1 MTTRAPAVLKI
12 EMMIIT
18 TGKPLAHWPKDTVAE
33 EGTWRDFYTGEKL
46 ENYSKPWYKKHDER
60 WGEGTDCM
68 GLFTYWPDDFVI
80 HFNESWWE
88 GGCTSS
94 WRGCPCK
101 NEELPPVL
109 FLRGL
114 CPTSKLRTAKP
125 SRGLKYTPIQRPEN
139 LRDVWFQGGMSSKL
153 QLNWT
158 GDGKWTFSD
167 DIWNVSASTKAPK
180 DTYALGKWEYF
191 VTGDDENCHD
201 GKPYTTFLKFTGC
214 VEGQF
219 TCDDGQCIRMEQ
231 R

>member
-1 MTTRAPAVLKI
+1 
-12 EMMIIT
+12 
-18 TGKPLAHWPKDTVAE
+18 
-33 EGTWRDFYTGEKL
+33 
-46 ENYSKPWYKKHDER
+46 
-60 WGEGTDCM
+60 
-68 GLFTYWPDDFVI
+68 
-80 HFNESWWE
+80 
-88 GGCTSS
+88 
-94 WRGCPCK
+94 
-101 NEELPPVL
+101 
-109 FLRGL
+109 
-114 CPTSKLRTAKP
+114 
-125 SRGLKYTPIQRPEN
+125 
-139 LRDVWFQGGMSSKL
+139 MSSKL